1 MQRMK
6 IAVAAAAV
14 LLTAGVSHAE
24 DLVFTLKNGT
34 KSVLNN
40 FHASPVGVD
49 KWEED
54 IFGNQA
60 LGPGETMEITIAD
73 GRDVCKY
80 DMRFQF
86 QGEDLDVTTD
96 TQDLCELGEYTIEE

>member
-14 LLTAGVSHAE
+14 LLTASVSHAE

-34 KSVLNN
+34 NSVLNN

-49 KWEED
+49 KWEDD
-54 IFGNQA
+54 IFGRQA
-60 LGPGETMEITIAD
+60 LGPDEAMEITIVD

-80 DMRFQF
+80 DMRFEF
-86 QGEDLDVTTD
+86 QGDDLDVTTD

>member
-14 LLTAGVSHAE
+14 LLTASVSHAE

-34 KSVLNN
+34 NSVLNN
-40 FHASPVGVD
+40 FHASPVGID
-49 KWEED
+49 KWEDD
-54 IFGNQA
+54 IFGSQA
-60 LGPGETMEITIAD
+60 LGPNETMEITIGD

-80 DMRFQF
+80 DMRFEF
-86 QGEDLDVTTD
+86 QGDDLDITTD

>member
-1 MQRMK
+1 MR

-14 LLTAGVSHAE
+14 LLTASVSHAE

-34 KSVLNN
+34 NSVLNN

-49 KWEED
+49 KWEDD
-54 IFGNQA
+54 IFGRQA
-60 LGPGETMEITIAD
+60 LGPGETMEITIGD

-80 DMRFQF
+80 DMRFEF
-86 QGEDLDVTTD
+86 QGDDLDVTTD